1 VRTLGIWTAVT
12 VLIVFGAVSVMK
24 STTPATLAA
33 HSPQSVTM
41 QIQELHDQLDVK
53 SLPALEIKDPV

>member
-1 VRTLGIWTAVT
+1 MRTLGIWTVVT
-12 VLIVFGAVSVMK
+12 VLIALGAVSVMK

-33 HSPQSVTM
+33 HSPQSITM
-41 QIQELHDQLDVK
+41 PIQELHDQVDVK